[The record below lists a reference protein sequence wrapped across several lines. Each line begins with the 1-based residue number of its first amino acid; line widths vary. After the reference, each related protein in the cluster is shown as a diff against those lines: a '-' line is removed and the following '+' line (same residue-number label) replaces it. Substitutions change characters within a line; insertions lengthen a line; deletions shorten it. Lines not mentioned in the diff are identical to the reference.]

1 LKKTSDKAFSTMYPR
16 SKFQEILL
24 EIREEM
30 AREADFDV
38 DLFVELVR
46 SGARRGSAAKYSI
59 GDPSKAEPA
68 PKPGR
73 GKRPRSG

>member
-1 LKKTSDKAFSTMYPR
+1 MYPR

-24 EIREEM
+24 AIREEM

-46 SGARRGSAAKYSI
+46 SGARRNPHPGIYSV
-59 GDPSKAEPA
+59 GDPSKESPA
-68 PKPGR
+68 PEKRG
-73 GKRPRSG
+73 GKRGR

>member
-1 LKKTSDKAFSTMYPR
+1 MYPR

-46 SGARRGSAAKYSI
+46 SGARRDGSAAPHSI
-59 GDPSKAEPA
+59 ADAGNDLPPA
-68 PKPGR
+68 KPRERRPK
-73 GKRPRSG
+73 